1 MITAAQASVDATAY
15 SENLLGYLLGRAHF
29 QFLAGFRPVLDQ
41 RGLSDADFFV
51 LWLPLVRAPLAA
63 AQIAEHVAFIGIDIG
78 PPALV
83 ARGLLLLSDG
93 GYGLTAAGSVP
104 SCT

>member
-1 MITAAQASVDATAY
+1 MITAAQASVDAAAY

-51 LWLPLVRAPLAA
+51 LWLPLAA
-63 AQIAEHVAFIGIDIG
+63 AQIAEHVAFTGIDIG